1 MTIGRMAVTDRV
13 GLAAGDAGMPRVA
26 VEYTGG
32 MRVALRV
39 GDVGLEADVA
49 VWFVAQPSMS
59 ADRRKHAILYLNMTH
74 LTG

>member
-1 MTIGRMAVTDRV
+1 MTDRV
-13 GLAAGDAGMPRVA
+13 GLAVGDAGMLSVA

-39 GDVGLEADVA
+39 GDAGLGADVA

-59 ADRRKHAILYLNMTH
+59 ADRRKHAILYLNMTY